1 MLWRCHVQTDGR
13 PVTLLGHQSLTL
25 ETSVTKRPKRPP
37 RCLGERPN
45 KTLNVLK
52 QKENDGSTYVTIHS
66 ETAYDDVG
74 VHGQGP
80 EPSSAAET
88 PTAYPQFILNAQC
101 PPRTY

>member
-1 MLWRCHVQTDGR
+1 MFKLMVVLYTARTPFIDTR
-13 PVTLLGHQSLTL
+13 NFSDKTPK
-25 ETSVTKRPKRPP
+25 TSP

-45 KTLNVLK
+45 KTLTVLK

-88 PTAYPQFILNAQC
+88 PTAYPQFILKAQC
-101 PPRTY
+101 PPRTH